1 MDELHDLEPEER
13 AVHRVLGAVRPESLP
28 VGFRDAVMRR
38 IGADRGVAWEWIAAA
53 ALAVPSLGYLLW
65 TVLRHGADLA
75 AGVDR
80 VLAAAQ
86 GLEDASGTAFFVDG
100 LLVIAVA
107 LVGLGSLI
115 AAHAMLRVT
124 ARQALGR

>member
-1 MDELHDLEPEER
+1 MHDLEPGER
-13 AVHRVLGAVRPESLP
+13 AVHRVLAAVRPEPLP
-28 VGFRDAVMRR
+28 VGFRDAVMGR
-38 IGADRGVAWEWIAAA
+38 IAAGRGIAWEWIAAA
-53 ALAVPSLGYLLW
+53 ALAIPSLGYLLW
-65 TVLRHGADLA
+65 AVLRHGADLA
-75 AGVDR
+75 AGIDR

-115 AAHAMLRVT
+115 AAHAMLRGT
-124 ARQALGR
+124 ARAAFPR

>member
-1 MDELHDLEPEER
+1 MHDLERPEQDI
-13 AVHRVLGAVRPESLP
+13 HRVLSAVRPEPLP

-38 IGADRGVAWEWIAAA
+38 ISADRGVAWEWIAAA
-53 ALAVPSLGYLLW
+53 TLVVPSLGYLIW
-65 TVLRHGADLA
+65 AVLVHGADLA
-75 AGVDR
+75 NGLDR
-80 VLAAAQ
+80 VITAAQ

-115 AAHAMLRVT
+115 ATHALLRGSG
-124 ARQALGR
+124 RQALPR

>member
-1 MDELHDLEPEER
+1 MHDLEPEER
-13 AVHRVLGAVRPESLP
+13 ALHRVLGAVRPEPLP

-38 IGADRGVAWEWIAAA
+38 VAAERELAWEWIAAA
-53 ALAVPSLGYLLW
+53 ALAVPSLAYLFW
-65 TVLRHGADLA
+65 AVVAHGADLA
-75 AGVDR
+75 AGMER

-86 GLEDASGTAFFVDG
+86 GLEDASGASFFVDG

-115 AAHAMLRVT
+115 AAHAMLRT
-124 ARQALGR
+124 TTQQAVRR